1 MKVLWYIA
9 KKDLLQ
15 VLKDRNSFLLLLIVP
30 MVLIIIIGFAL
41 GGVNNGSNQIA
52 ITVALSNQDNG
63 YVGKNIADTLN
74 IDKSTIKVTVNTYN
88 NEKDVARAVQDG
100 NAIVGVVIPAG
111 TTDKLIA
118 TAQSKGVTSNLV
130 QVYALPNST
139 DQRVIIVQNLV
150 TSIVAGTVSGQY
162 VSSAAVGQVNAVC
175 NQPGNRC
182 APQTIDPATIAK
194 SVGGAG
200 RLNDQNAQVQLLT
213 AGQAAKTNYFDQI
226 VPGYAIFF
234 ALFGINSAAA
244 TILQEKEDGTF
255 RRLLIA
261 PIQKYS
267 LLGGKMLA
275 QFVLTLVQL
284 GVLFTVGYFAFHLDI
299 PSWPAVIALLVGAS
313 FATTGIGILLV
324 SIVKT
329 RRQLNPVV
337 TLVTLTTSAIGG
349 TWFPLFL
356 EPTWMQQFAKVG
368 MAAWAMEGLNATML
382 YGKDF
387 VSIVPN
393 VLGLLGY
400 GLICVL
406 LALRFFRFQEKAA

>member
-15 VLKDRNSFLLLLIVP
+15 VLKDRNSFLLLLVVP

-41 GGVNNGSNQIA
+41 SGVNSGSDQIA

-63 YVGKNIADTLN
+63 YVGKNIADTLK
-74 IDKSTIKVTVNTYN
+74 IDKRTIKVTVNTYS

-111 TTDKLIA
+111 TTYKLIA

-162 VSSAAVGQVNAVC
+162 VSSAAVGQVNAIC

-182 APQTIDPATIAK
+182 APQTIDPAAIAK

-213 AGQAAKTNYFDQI
+213 AGQAAKTNYFDQV

-275 QFVLTLVQL
+275 QFILTLVQL

-387 VSIVPN
+387 VSIIPN

-406 LALRFFRFQEKAA
+406 LALRFFRFQEKTA

>member
-15 VLKDRNSFLLLLIVP
+15 VLKDRNSFLLLLVVP

-41 GGVNNGSNQIA
+41 SGVNSGSDQIA

-63 YVGKNIADTLN
+63 YVGKNIADTLK
-74 IDKSTIKVTVNTYN
+74 IDKRTIKVTVNTYS

-162 VSSAAVGQVNAVC
+162 VSSAAVGQVNAIC

-182 APQTIDPATIAK
+182 APQTIDPAAIAK

-200 RLNDQNAQVQLLT
+200 RLNDQSAQVQLLT
-213 AGQAAKTNYFDQI
+213 AGQAAKTNYFDQV

-275 QFVLTLVQL
+275 QFILTLVQL

-387 VSIVPN
+387 VSIIPN

-406 LALRFFRFQEKAA
+406 LALRFFRFQEKTA

>member
-15 VLKDRNSFLLLLIVP
+15 VLKDRNSFLLLLVVP

-41 GGVNNGSNQIA
+41 SGVNSGSDQIA

-63 YVGKNIADTLN
+63 YVGKNIADTLK
-74 IDKSTIKVTVNTYN
+74 IDKRTIKVTVNTYS

-182 APQTIDPATIAK
+182 APQTIDPAAIAK

-213 AGQAAKTNYFDQI
+213 AGQAAKTNYFDQV

-275 QFVLTLVQL
+275 QFILTLVQL

-387 VSIVPN
+387 VSIIPN

>member
-15 VLKDRNSFLLLLIVP
+15 VLKDRNSFLLLLVVP

-41 GGVNNGSNQIA
+41 SGVNSGSDQIA

-63 YVGKNIADTLN
+63 YVGKNIADTLK
-74 IDKSTIKVTVNTYN
+74 IDKSTIKVTVNTYS

-118 TAQSKGVTSNLV
+118 TSQSKGMTSNLV

-150 TSIVAGTVSGQY
+150 TSIVNGTVSGQY
-162 VSSAAVGQVNAVC
+162 VSSAAVGQVNAIC

-182 APQTIDPATIAK
+182 APQTIDPAAIAK

-213 AGQAAKTNYFDQI
+213 AGQAAKTNYFDQV

-275 QFVLTLVQL
+275 QFILTLVQL

-299 PSWPAVIALLVGAS
+299 PSWPAIIALLVGAS

-387 VSIVPN
+387 VSIIPN

-406 LALRFFRFQEKAA
+406 LALRFFRFQEKSA

>member
-15 VLKDRNSFLLLLIVP
+15 VLKDRNSFLLLLVVP

-41 GGVNNGSNQIA
+41 SGVNSGSDQIA

-63 YVGKNIADTLN
+63 YVGKNIADTLK
-74 IDKSTIKVTVNTYN
+74 IDKRTIKVTVNTYS

-162 VSSAAVGQVNAVC
+162 VSSAAVGQVNAIC

-182 APQTIDPATIAK
+182 APQTIDPAAIAK

-213 AGQAAKTNYFDQI
+213 AGQAAKTNYFDQV

-275 QFVLTLVQL
+275 QFILTLVQL

-387 VSIVPN
+387 VSIIPN